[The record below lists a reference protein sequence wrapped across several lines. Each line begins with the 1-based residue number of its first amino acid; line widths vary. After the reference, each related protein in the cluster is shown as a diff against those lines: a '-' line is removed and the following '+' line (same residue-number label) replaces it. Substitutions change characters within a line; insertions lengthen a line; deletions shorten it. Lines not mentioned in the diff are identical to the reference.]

1 MGAALFVPMGLRARS
16 SDEQEVV
23 CQPHSCLQEV
33 LYFTVVEE
41 PGTVVMS
48 KVKNAITATL
58 YKDKKRQ
65 EKTSR
70 TGKVENG

>member
-1 MGAALFVPMGLRARS
+1 MGLRALS

-23 CQPHSCLQEV
+23 CQPHPRLQEV
-33 LYFTVVEE
+33 LYFTVFEE
-41 PGTVVMS
+41 PGTLVMDR
-48 KVKNAITATL
+48 VTNAITATL
-58 YKDKKRQ
+58 YGKH

>member
-1 MGAALFVPMGLRARS
+1 MGLRALS

-23 CQPHSCLQEV
+23 CQPHPRLQEV
-33 LYFTVVEE
+33 LYFTVFEE

-48 KVKNAITATL
+48 RVKNAFTATL
-58 YKDKKRQ
+58 YGRQ

>member
-1 MGAALFVPMGLRARS
+1 MGLRARS

-23 CQPHSCLQEV
+23 VCQPHPRLQEV
-33 LYFTVVEE
+33 LYFTVFEE

-48 KVKNAITATL
+48 RVKSAITATL
-58 YKDKKRQ
+58 YGRQ

>member
-23 CQPHSCLQEV
+23 CQLHLRLQEV
-33 LYFTVVEE
+33 LYFTVFEE
-41 PGTVVMS
+41 PGTVVMN
-48 KVKNAITATL
+48 KVKNAVTATL
-58 YKDKKRQ
+58 YRRQ
-65 EKTSR
+65 ENTSR